1 MTYHILYEDQYERL
15 YDMELYD
22 VGDSIVYIPN
32 NQLGYMKYKVIVKDG
47 KKELEAKEDINGEL

>member
-1 MTYHILYEDQYERL
+1 
-15 YDMELYD
+15 MELYD

-32 NQLGYMKYKVIVKDG
+32 NQLGYMKYKVILKDG

>member
-32 NQLGYMKYKVIVKDG
+32 NQLGYMKYKVIMIWLMQ
-47 KKELEAKEDINGEL
+47 EMQLHL